1 MNIPMEDA
9 MMEGFEQGWGRDGQG
24 RFMPGQSGNPVGKKP
39 GTRNRATVLREALRD
54 GEDVAAA
61 RIVKPSPSGRGL
73 GEGACRTLGGAGKAA
88 ARRPHPDPLPKGEGK
103 AWGERDAD
111 SPAFRLHF
119 AAAGVPRNAPYSGQA
134 SSGGSPWASI
144 MP

>member
-1 MNIPMEDA
+1 MDGSTLGVQRDA
-9 MMEGFEQGWGRDGQG
+9 SG
-24 RFMPGQSGNPVGKKP
+24 RFIPGQSGNPVGKKP

>member
-1 MNIPMEDA
+1 MDGSTLGVQPDA
-9 MMEGFEQGWGRDGQG
+9 SG
-24 RFMPGQSGNPVGKKP
+24 RFIPGQSGNPVGKKP

-61 RIVKPSPSGRGL
+61 RIVKPSPSGR
-73 GEGACRTLGGAGKAA
+73 

-119 AAAGVPRNAPYSGQA
+119 AAAGFPGNAPYSGQA
-134 SSGGSPWASI
+134 SSGGSPWTSI